1 MCDLCQGD
9 FLDMWAP
16 TSGTAT
22 TVRLASREREGAARI
37 CCVCR
42 RPLSPSWLR
51 HRISSFPRAPSPTLL
66 SRYTKLAAQPASMTC
81 TRQTGQLHFALSA
94 CISLRPL
101 FRKLPRSPRL
111 FGLRSAPR
119 VARSWWCQFRIL
131 VSLPQLPHFTRAWL
145 TTR

>member
-1 MCDLCQGD
+1 
-9 FLDMWAP
+9 MWAP

-66 SRYTKLAAQPASMTC
+66 SRYTKLAAHPASMTC
-81 TRQTGQLHFALSA
+81 TRQTGYLHFAA
-94 CISLRPL
+94 CIVHIS
-101 FRKLPRSPRL
+101 SPAVHKTAAQPASCWPACGPESGQVMVMPTQNL
-111 FGLRSAPR
+111 SV
-119 VARSWWCQFRIL
+119 VAS
-131 VSLPQLPHFTRAWL
+131 LPHFTRAWL
-145 TTR
+145 IIR